1 MNNLLSQLA
10 QQASDKASQAGSQTK
25 ATVGFWANWWNSH
38 GDQLFAASVKI
49 AVIIIVYLV
58 IRLLA
63 FHVMGRLLRLTVKNE
78 TANVREARVR
88 ALHAVLKSAV
98 GFVLGFVMAIMVL
111 QSAGLNIV
119 PLLTTASVAGLAI
132 GFGAQKLVKDVISGF
147 FILVEDQYGVGDY
160 VTIGPATGI
169 VDDLGMRTTRVRDA
183 SGKLFIIANGD
194 INQVYNHS
202 RGALRVWTDVPLAA
216 SADLEKA
223 KSVLDAL
230 GRKIAEE
237 MPNKIE
243 TPFKYD
249 GLAQLGADKVT
260 IRFAGGVVAKYQDEV
275 LLALNERIRSEF
287 EANGLSLA

>member
-1 MNNLLSQLA
+1 MTILANLLNSQ
-10 QQASDKASQAGSQTK
+10 
-25 ATVGFWANWWNSH
+25 WWHDH
-38 GDQLFAASVKI
+38 GDQLIAAAAKI
-49 AVIIIVYLV
+49 AVIIVVYLV
-58 IRLLA
+58 VRLLV
-63 FHVMGRLLRLTVKNE
+63 FHVMGRLLRLSVKNG
-78 TANVREARVR
+78 TANVREARIR

-194 INQVYNHS
+194 VVQVYNHS
-202 RGALRVWTDVPLAA
+202 RGPLCVWTDVAVPA
-216 SADLEKA
+216 SSDLEKA

-230 GRKIAEE
+230 GRRVVEE
-237 MPNKIE
+237 MPDRIL
-243 TPFKYD
+243 TPFKSD
-249 GLAQLGADKVT
+249 GLGEIGAEKVT

-275 LLALNERIRSEF
+275 LLALNERIRCEF
-287 EANGLSLA
+287 EANGLVLA

>member
-1 MNNLLSQLA
+1 MFQ
-10 QQASDKASQAGSQTK
+10 
-25 ATVGFWANWWNSH
+25 
-38 GDQLFAASVKI
+38 
-49 AVIIIVYLV
+49 
-58 IRLLA
+58 
-63 FHVMGRLLRLTVKNE
+63 VMGRLLRLTVKNG
-78 TANVREARVR
+78 TAQVREARVR

-194 INQVYNHS
+194 ISQVYNHS
-202 RGALRVWTDVPLAA
+202 RGALCVWTDIAVPASSDLAKGEVGA
-216 SADLEKA
+216 GRPRPR
-223 KSVLDAL
+223 KSPRRCPTRSKPRSNPTVWRRSGRRESPSGLPAAL
-230 GRKIAEE
+230 SPGTR
-237 MPNKIE
+237 
-243 TPFKYD
+243 T
-249 GLAQLGADKVT
+249 
-260 IRFAGGVVAKYQDEV
+260 RCC
-275 LLALNERIRSEF
+275 
-287 EANGLSLA
+287 